1 MSFLNQVRSM
11 QLPPVKNVLNV
22 AMQTARQQMPGKP
35 NKGEYEQPAGNLGG
49 GAPPIPPRPQNVR
62 FADTDGKSG
71 LNFICSGN
79 LIVWYFRVTLRNTRA
94 ESFPKSKWIHATGWR
109 QSRRW

>member
-1 MSFLNQVRSM
+1 M

-49 GAPPIPPRPQNVR
+49 GAPPIPQV
-62 FADTDGKSG
+62 GS
-71 LNFICSGN
+71 
-79 LIVWYFRVTLRNTRA
+79 
-94 ESFPKSKWIHATGWR
+94 
-109 QSRRW
+109 